1 MAVPPLLSAFWRVRG
16 RSIGDTIRLYA
27 HLAFLAAERA
37 WIQVLPKKSRQLA
50 LIDRWKRI
58 AWWAQREKV
67 YIHALGGYYSLFLY
81 LNNSGLNS
89 SGGDFDVDWFQWREG
104 EVGMQIGANR
114 GEYSFMASR
123 VIGPQGFCIA
133 VEPNPVAYLD
143 LLELIVLNKASN
155 VLALPIA
162 CGNTEGWVE
171 LELPREEWGD
181 GMVRVKTQAEH
192 GARVVAHARL
202 CRVDGIVRGLG
213 LERCDFLIIDV
224 EGYEGEVLR
233 GADAVLRQFR
243 PRLYIEIHD
252 TWDEIEGILRAY
264 GYVVRAWKGS
274 RPGRGHVW
282 AVPE

>member
-1 MAVPPLLSAFWRVRG
+1 M
-16 RSIGDTIRLYA
+16 
-27 HLAFLAAERA
+27 
-37 WIQVLPKKSRQLA
+37 
-50 LIDRWKRI
+50 IDRWKRI
-58 AWWAQREKV
+58 SWWAQREKV
-67 YIHALGGYYSLFLY
+67 YIRALGGYYSLIFY
-81 LNNSGLNS
+81 LQRPGV
-89 SGGDFDVDWFQWREG
+89 DFDVDWFQWREG

-171 LELPREEWGD
+171 LELPREDWGD
-181 GMVRVKTQAEH
+181 GVVRVKTQAEH

-282 AVPE
+282 AMPE

>member
-1 MAVPPLLSAFWRVRG
+1 MAVSPLLSAFWGVRG

-37 WIQVLPKKSRQLA
+37 WIEVLPRKYRKLA
-50 LIDRWKRI
+50 MIDRWKRI
-58 AWWAQREKV
+58 FLWAQSEKV
-67 YIHALGGYYSLFLY
+67 YIRALGGYYSLIFY
-81 LNNSGLNS
+81 LQRPGV
-89 SGGDFDVDWFQWREG
+89 DFDVDWFQWREG

-123 VIGPQGFCIA
+123 VIGPRGLCIA

-155 VLALPIA
+155 VLALPAA

-171 LELPREEWGD
+171 LVLPAEEWGD
-181 GMVRVKTQAEH
+181 GIIRVKTQGEDE
-192 GARVVAHARL
+192 GKVVAHARL

-224 EGYEGEVLR
+224 EGYELEVLR

-252 TWDEIEGILRAY
+252 TWGEIEGILRAY
-264 GYVVRAWKGS
+264 GYTVRAWKGD

-282 AVPE
+282 AMPE

>member
-1 MAVPPLLSAFWRVRG
+1 
-16 RSIGDTIRLYA
+16 LYA
-27 HLAFLAAERA
+27 RLAFLAAERA
-37 WIQVLPKKSRQLA
+37 WIQLLPKKSRQLA

-58 AWWAQREKV
+58 VWWAQSEKV
-67 YIHALGGYYSLFLY
+67 HIRTLGGYYSLFFY
-81 LNNSGLNS
+81 LQRPEV
-89 SGGDFDVDWFQWREG
+89 DFDLDWFQWREG

-123 VIGPQGFCIA
+123 VIGPRGLCIA

-155 VLALPIA
+155 VLALPVA
-162 CGNTEGWVE
+162 CGNAEEWVE
-171 LELPREEWGD
+171 LELPIEEWGD
-181 GMVRVKTQAEH
+181 EMVRVKIQAQH

-233 GADAVLRQFR
+233 GADAVLGQFR

-264 GYVVRAWKGS
+264 GYTVRAWKGD

>member
-1 MAVPPLLSAFWRVRG
+1 MAISPLLSAFWRVRG
-16 RSIGDTIRLYA
+16 RSIGDTIRLYV
-27 HLAFLAAERA
+27 HLVFLAAERA
-37 WIQVLPKKSRQLA
+37 WIQVLPKKSRHLA
-50 LIDRWKRI
+50 MIDRWKRI
-58 AWWAQREKV
+58 SWWAQSEKV
-67 YIHALGGYYSLFLY
+67 YIRALGGYYSLISY
-81 LNNSGLNS
+81 LQRP
-89 SGGDFDVDWFQWREG
+89 GGDFDLDWFQWREG

-155 VLALPIA
+155 VLALPAA
-162 CGNTEGWVE
+162 CGNAEGWVE
-171 LELPREEWGD
+171 LELPPSEWGGD
-181 GMVRVKTQAEH
+181 GMTRIKTQGRDE
-192 GARVVAHARL
+192 GQVVAHARL
-202 CRVDGIVRGLG
+202 CLVDGIVRGLG

-233 GADAVLRQFR
+233 GADAVLQQFR

-264 GYVVRAWKGS
+264 GYTVRAWKGS

-282 AVPE
+282 AMPE

>member
-1 MAVPPLLSAFWRVRG
+1 MMAVSPLLSAFWRVRG

-37 WIQVLPKKSRQLA
+37 WIQFLPKKSRQLA
-50 LIDRWKRI
+50 LTDRWKRI
-58 AWWAQREKV
+58 SWWAQREKV
-67 YIHALGGYYSLFLY
+67 YIRDLGGYYSLLLY
-81 LNNSGLNS
+81 LHH

-162 CGNTEGWVE
+162 CGNAEGWVE
-171 LELPREEWGD
+171 LELPAEEWGD
-181 GMVRVKTQAEH
+181 VVVRVKTQAEH
-192 GARVVAHARL
+192 GAQVVARARL

-224 EGYEGEVLR
+224 VGSAGEVLR

-243 PRLYIEIHD
+243 PRLYIEVHD
-252 TWDEIEGILRAY
+252 TWDEIEGILQAY
-264 GYVVRAWKGS
+264 GYTVRAWKGE

-282 AVPE
+282 AMPE

>member
-16 RSIGDTIRLYA
+16 RSIGDTVRLYA

-37 WIQVLPKKSRQLA
+37 WIQVLPKRSRQLA
-50 LIDRWKRI
+50 LIDRLKRI
-58 AWWAQREKV
+58 SWWAQSEKV
-67 YIHALGGYYSLFLY
+67 YIRALGGYYSLALY
-81 LNNSGLNS
+81 LDRSWR
-89 SGGDFDVDWFQWREG
+89 DFDVEWFQWREG

-123 VIGPQGFCIA
+123 VIGPRGLCIA
-133 VEPNPVAYLD
+133 VEPNPGAYLD

-171 LELPREEWGD
+171 LELPREDWGD
-181 GMVRVKTQAEH
+181 SVVRVKTQAGY

-224 EGYEGEVLR
+224 EGYEREVLR

-252 TWDEIEGILRAY
+252 TWDEIEGTLRAY

-282 AVPE
+282 AMPE

>member
-1 MAVPPLLSAFWRVRG
+1 MAVSPLLSAFWRVRG

-50 LIDRWKRI
+50 MIDRWKRI
-58 AWWAQREKV
+58 SWWAQSEKV
-67 YIHALGGYYSLFLY
+67 YIRALGGYYSLIFY
-81 LNNSGLNS
+81 LQDSR
-89 SGGDFDVDWFQWREG
+89 GDFDVDWFQWREG

-181 GMVRVKTQAEH
+181 GVVRVKTQAEH
-192 GARVVAHARL
+192 GARVVACARL

-282 AVPE
+282 AMPE